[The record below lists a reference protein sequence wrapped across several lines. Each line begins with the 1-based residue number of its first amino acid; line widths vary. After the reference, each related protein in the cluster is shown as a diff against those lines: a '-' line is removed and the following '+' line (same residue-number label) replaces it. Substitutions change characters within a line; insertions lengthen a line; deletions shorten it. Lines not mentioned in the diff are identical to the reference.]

1 MSQIKA
7 CDFFSSRDE
16 RRHVLPREW
25 HMEVKQQKHPGGE
38 VLSPSPGA
46 SPEVTRLQ
54 QGDGLMLSLRLA

>member
-46 SPEVTRLQ
+46 SVILEV
-54 QGDGLMLSLRLA
+54 GLKEEIR